1 MDKFAVPRP
10 ANGGLGRRAGVRV
23 GAPPLQVQDNF
34 QLHKTDEEAIQYFRD
49 LINTSM
55 TAMFPQMFETMHK
68 WAQYMRK

>member
-1 MDKFAVPRP
+1 MKLR
-10 ANGGLGRRAGVRV
+10 LHTLLTIL
-23 GAPPLQVQDNF
+23 GAPCLGAGASPLQVQDNF